1 MQDVNYNLMTESVYG
16 NHFLFQGRE
25 YDYDT
30 TLYYFRVRWYE
41 PETGRWLSPDPIGIS
56 GGLNLYAFCG
66 NDPVNFV
73 DPWGLAHF
81 GTRPLN
87 VRGGR
92 LGYEVISGK
101 IPGLDIFDMEIYHE
115 NLFFDDGSNEN
126 VGFFKPRKG
135 KNERYYLGPDKSSL
149 DGYDMG
155 PNTYDD
161 DRMRRAF
168 VIVKSRLER
177 DNVEY
182 SLIGAYWLFPIVPGY
197 IPVVILS
204 TNYNCQDFCT
214 ELRRTY
220 LRLLI
225 TDKLK
230 EIF

>member
-1 MQDVNYNLMTESVYG
+1 M
-16 NHFLFQGRE
+16 
-25 YDYDT
+25 
-30 TLYYFRVRWYE
+30 
-41 PETGRWLSPDPIGIS
+41 
-56 GGLNLYAFCG
+56 
-66 NDPVNFV
+66 

-155 PNTYDD
+155 PNIYDD
-161 DRMRRAF
+161 ARMRRALDM
-168 VIVKSRLER
+168 VNARIRC

-182 SLIGAYWLFPIVPGY
+182 SLIGDYWLYAVVPPFTIPIVMR
-197 IPVVILS
+197 L
-204 TNYNCQDFCT
+204 TKYNCQDFCT
-214 ELRRTY
+214 ELKITY

-225 TDKLK
+225 EDTLNGM
-230 EIF
+230 F